1 METISKAAI
10 ENKLR
15 IAHLHLKNANERKT
29 TKPMGNDDEIIAIC
43 QAQIKDFT
51 NQLNEQSTI

>member
-1 METISKAAI
+1 METTSKAAI

-15 IAHLHLKNANERKT
+15 IAHLHLKNANERKSS
-29 TKPMGNDDEIIAIC
+29 KPMGNEDEIIAMC

-51 NQLNEQSTI
+51 NQLHEQSTI